1 MIVVAGL
8 YALATLALVAFGLS
22 LGVLAGVRALRAP
35 RTVARPTPPAW
46 PDVLVQVPV
55 YNEPP
60 AVVARA
66 LDAIAALDYPGGLA
80 VQLLDDSTDAS
91 TAANAEA
98 CATLAAR
105 GVPTE
110 HLQRDARAGFKAG
123 ALANGLAASGAPLV
137 AIFDADFT
145 PHPSFLRRT
154 VPALLADDE
163 LAFVQARWTHPRA
176 DRTLLGRVQAALL
189 DLHFVVEQ
197 GGRDRAGW
205 PLAFNGTAGVWRR
218 AAIDAA
224 GGWSGDTLAEDLDL
238 ALRAHLAGWRARL
251 LDDVEAPADLPPT
264 LDAWRSQQRRWLKG
278 TSEVRRA
285 LWGRVLRSSLGA
297 WDRASMS
304 VQLAMPL
311 TIPALLTVILL
322 HPVLAWAHATGSGPG
337 DLYFAALSAGYAA
350 LGGAVLAH
358 SVAQRF
364 LHPDAW
370 IRRTL
375 ARLPLVLAA
384 PLALVVP
391 GTLAAFEAGLGRRTP
406 FVRTPKGALRQP
418 ARVRWPELA
427 LAVYSALGAL
437 ALAEAGAWGP
447 LLFQSLFV
455 VGLAGVAR
463 AASTGAPAA
472 RSAPSLRPVAAA
484 SARGI

>member
-22 LGVLAGVRALRAP
+22 LGVLASVRALRAP
-35 RTVARPTPPAW
+35 RPVARPTPEAW
-46 PDVLVQVPV
+46 PEVLVQVPV

-66 LDAIAALDYPGGLA
+66 LAAIAAIDYPGRIA

-91 TAANAEA
+91 PAANAA
-98 CATLAAR
+98 TCASLAAR
-105 GVPTE
+105 GLAIE
-110 HLQRDARAGFKAG
+110 HRRRRARDGFKAG
-123 ALANGLAASGAPLV
+123 ALAGGLAASDAPLV
-137 AIFDADFT
+137 AIFDADFA

-154 VPALLADDE
+154 VPALLAADDR
-163 LAFVQARWTHPRA
+163 AFVQARWTHPDA

-278 TSEVRRA
+278 TSEVRRK
-285 LWGRVLRSSLGA
+285 LWGRVLGSSLRLR
-297 WDRASMS
+297 DRVSLS

-322 HPVLAWAHATGSGPG
+322 HPVLAWAHATGQGPG

-350 LGGAVLAH
+350 LGGAVVAH

-364 LHPDAW
+364 LHPETW
-370 IRRTL
+370 GRRTL

-391 GTLAAFEAGLGRRTP
+391 GTLAAVEAGLGRRTP

-427 LAVYSALGAL
+427 LAAYSAGGAL
-437 ALAEAGAWGP
+437 ALADAGAWGP
-447 LLFQSLFV
+447 LAFQCLFV
-455 VGLAGVAR
+455 IGLAGVSR
-463 AASTGAPAA
+463 TSSAAAPAP
-472 RSAPSLRPVAAA
+472 RSVASLRPVATAT
-484 SARGI
+484 ARGI

>member
-1 MIVVAGL
+1 MIVAAGL

-22 LGVLAGVRALRAP
+22 LGVLASVRALRPPRPVACPAP
-35 RTVARPTPPAW
+35 EAW

-66 LDAIAALDYPGGLA
+66 LDAVAALDYPGGLA

-91 TAANAEA
+91 SSANAET
-98 CATLAAR
+98 CARLAAR
-105 GVPTE
+105 GVAVE
-110 HLQRDARAGFKAG
+110 HLRRRARDGFKAG
-123 ALANGLAASGAPLV
+123 ALANGLATSSAPLV
-137 AIFDADFT
+137 ALFDADFT
-145 PHPSFLRRT
+145 PRPSFLRRT

-163 LAFVQARWTHPRA
+163 LAFVQARWTHPLA
-176 DRTLLGRVQAALL
+176 DQTRLGRVQAALL

-264 LDAWRSQQRRWLKG
+264 LDAWRSQQHRWLKG

-285 LWGRVLRSSLGA
+285 LWGRVLRSSLRLR
-297 WDRASMS
+297 DRASIS

-311 TIPALLTVILL
+311 TIPALLTVIVL
-322 HPVLAWAHATGSGPG
+322 HPALAWAHATGRGPG

-350 LGGAVLAH
+350 LVGAVVAH

-364 LHPDAW
+364 LHPASW
-370 IRRTL
+370 GRRTL

-391 GTLAAFEAGLGRRTP
+391 GTLAALEAALGRRTP
-406 FVRTPKGALRQP
+406 FVRTPKGARRQP

-427 LAVYSALGAL
+427 LAAYSGAGAL
-437 ALAEAGAWGP
+437 ALAGVGAWGP

-455 VGLAGVAR
+455 IGLAGVAR
-463 AASTGAPAA
+463 TSSTGDAAS